1 MSTAFTN
8 GASSL
13 MKLPDCSNLCNIGF
27 NHNRINHEVDCN
39 SMLMDEVSTSV
50 LTVEKIPLN
59 DDSMDGYIAKA
70 TINRPNKLNA
80 LNAEVMD
87 SLKNFCAWVESNK
100 SVRCVI
106 IAGAKPLPAEEGN
119 RPKPNA
125 FVAGADISEFVGM
138 DSSATK
144 IKFTDNAVEA
154 LWGLTKPTIAM
165 VDGFALGGGCEVACS
180 CDIRIASDRAKFG
193 TPEIN
198 LGLIPGYG
206 ATQRLAKLIGY
217 GKTLEMV
224 MTGEMINAQEAK
236 SIGLVNHVCTPE
248 ELEAVTLDMANK
260 IASKSVFTLAAAK
273 RTIRASL
280 NNTLD
285 QGVAIEAEEFANLFD
300 SKDKE
305 EGVKAFMERSK
316 PKWQDM

>member
-1 MSTAFTN
+1 
-8 GASSL
+8 
-13 MKLPDCSNLCNIGF
+13 
-27 NHNRINHEVDCN
+27 
-39 SMLMDEVSTSV
+39 MLMDDPSTSV

-59 DDSMDGYIAKA
+59 DDSIDGYIAKA

-80 LNAEVMD
+80 LNSEVMD
-87 SLKNFCAWVESNK
+87 SLKKFCAWVEGNK
-100 SVRCVI
+100 SIRCVI
-106 IAGAKPLPAEEGN
+106 IAGAKPLPAAEGK
-119 RPKPNA
+119 RSKPNA

-138 DSSATK
+138 DSVTTK
-144 IKFTDNAVEA
+144 IKFTDNAIEA

-180 CDIRIASDRAKFG
+180 CDMRIASDRSKFG

-224 MTGEMINAQEAK
+224 MTGEMIDAMEAK
-236 SIGLVNHVCTPE
+236 SIGLVNHVCSSE
-248 ELEAVTLDMANK
+248 ELESFTVDMANK

-273 RTIRASL
+273 RTIKAAL

-285 QGVAIEAEEFANLFD
+285 EGIAIEAQEFANLFD

-316 PKWQDM
+316 PKWQDN